1 MVKNTEIGNW
11 LNRSIVVFVPLKN
24 VSLVWRRYQ
33 VPINKLLGT
42 QGNFISETTR
52 EVRTSLGEISLYSVC
67 PQSGLIPEPSDY
79 GDNRL
84 INWFVFYAVSEVF
97 EPNITTVTFTAKCFS
112 IGPREATHQ
121 RNGLLRDK
129 GLASNSKGAPFNV
142 PSASGWH

>member
-84 INWFVFYAVSEVF
+84 INWLVFYAVTEVY
-97 EPNITTVTFTAKCFS
+97 EPNITAVTFTAKWLDLKFLYWPTGGYSPEKWSFAC
-112 IGPREATHQ
+112 Q
-121 RNGLLRDK
+121 
-129 GLASNSKGAPFNV
+129 GA
-142 PSASGWH
+142 GIQ